1 MTRKHLLGYLQD
13 SAAVESVTIDGS
25 TYEVRGLTLTQVR
38 DLTRRSRKGDE
49 IEIDRYQALMLVASV
64 YDDKG
69 ERVFDDADLDLMRRL
84 RGALR
89 AICREGA
96 SEPSGRM
103 CQASPRRRTGARPG
117 SWNFSTSSNRSA

>member
-64 YDDKG
+64 FDDKG
-69 ERVFDDADLDLMRRL
+69 ERVFDDADLDVILNAPAGRL
-84 RGALR
+84 TALI
-89 AICREGA
+89 AA
-96 SEPSGRM
+96 
-103 CQASPRRRTGARPG
+103 
-117 SWNFSTSSNRSA
+117 SNRVNGADDAPLDESADGSSS